1 VELKELIVVTNDT
14 FKELKKHEIV
24 TPDLYKDIFE
34 QKVKSHNSDDNLD
47 DNLDDINVS
56 SSSQVLQKALKLQ
69 NETKDNAILLK
80 DSIDLATIAIK
91 DNDQN
96 ALENVKKQMTS
107 LQEKIKHLEEQ
118 IYIDELTKV
127 KNRKWLFDMALKDD
141 KFINSGSLSF
151 IDLDRFKVI
160 NDSYGHLAGDKVLFL
175 IGSLLRKLEDSEIV
189 RYGGDE
195 FLVISY
201 KHNMEDLNKFLTS
214 INESFIHKSMKF
226 QENTFKLSISF
237 GSCEFKENDNFHHI
251 ADIIDKEMYMHKRSK
266 EQDELYSVEDLT

>member
-96 ALENVKKQMTS
+96 ALENVKEQMTS

-251 ADIIDKEMYMHKRSK
+251 ADIIDKKMYMHKRSK

>member
-96 ALENVKKQMTS
+96 ALENVKEQMTS

-118 IYIDELTKV
+118 IYIDELTTV

-237 GSCEFKENDNFHHI
+237 GSCDFKENDNFHHI
-251 ADIIDKEMYMHKRSK
+251 ADIIDKKMYMHKRSK

>member
-1 VELKELIVVTNDT
+1 MELKELIVVTNDT

-96 ALENVKKQMTS
+96 ALENVKEQMTS

-251 ADIIDKEMYMHKRSK
+251 ADIIDKKMYMHKRSK